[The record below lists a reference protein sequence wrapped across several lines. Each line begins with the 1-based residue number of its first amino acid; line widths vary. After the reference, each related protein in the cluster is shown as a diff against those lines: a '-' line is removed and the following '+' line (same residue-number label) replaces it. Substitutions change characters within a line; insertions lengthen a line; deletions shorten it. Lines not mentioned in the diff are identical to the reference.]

1 MTGYGN
7 GNPPSGAVIVTQKIL
22 IRLPAGIDKMIII

>member
-1 MTGYGN
+1 MTGYEN
-7 GNPPSGAVIVTQKIL
+7 GNPTSGAVIVTQKIL